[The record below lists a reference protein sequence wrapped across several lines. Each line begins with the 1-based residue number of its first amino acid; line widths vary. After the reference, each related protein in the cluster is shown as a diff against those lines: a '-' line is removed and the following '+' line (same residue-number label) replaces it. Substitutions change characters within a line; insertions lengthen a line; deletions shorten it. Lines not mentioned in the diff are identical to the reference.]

1 MRMFRSLTLLL
12 AFILATPLYSSPMVQ
27 AEEVEFTDPTQ
38 SEATGE
44 EQLEW
49 TKLYPELTDLA
60 NHKDLYAYGNGIY
73 VSSDG
78 CTSKD
83 GVTWSK
89 NPQLENFEMQ
99 AIVWGK
105 GRFVALEFKLHN
117 KSSLWTSADGLNWTE
132 YDPTIDKLDS
142 IAFNG
147 SRFVA
152 VGGDSDGALVMTS
165 EDGLKWT
172 QRKTGMKSA
181 LGDIVWGNGTFIA
194 LSGEGTSAVSKDG
207 ITWKKVTIPTKD
219 KTIRDLHFG
228 GSTFVVV
235 GDYLLLTSK
244 DGVKWTSVPS
254 DGIFWN
260 RVIWVKDRFFA
271 EGSKYSNDRIESFSV
286 LKTSKDGKQWV
297 DMTGVGPLPS
307 KQYLTFGTYYNLNML
322 HDGKQYV
329 IYTDV
334 GIYTSA
340 NGVQWKLLKKVALR
354 PVHLNSMAVGGGK
367 LVAVG
372 GEVDDYYPQA
382 EKAADRE
389 LWSIDSKGVDRSSFE
404 FGKFPLYDVLWTG
417 SQFFAVGAEGLM
429 MTSKDGVKWSKAAAT
444 PIKESLSR
452 IIQANGIYYV
462 TGSNGLI
469 MTSKDLKTWT
479 KHKTNT
485 TASIYSI
492 AWSGKKF
499 VAVGEWG
506 VTLVSDNGTVWKAGK
521 QIKSPNGDA
530 IYNLSDV
537 IWGNGMFII
546 TAAQRYHV
554 DREYA
559 LFKSEDGTK
568 WKKQSLEYSK
578 PAGMSTLSPS
588 LYSIRNFEDTFVTVG
603 NNGSVYLSKDGNDW
617 SRHAVPDNVILYS
630 AQLFNG
636 KLYATGGFTD
646 QVYLAEFITADSR

>member
-1 MRMFRSLTLLL
+1 MFRSLTLLL
-12 AFILATPLYSSPMVQ
+12 AFILATPLYSSPLVQ
-27 AEEVEFTDPTQ
+27 AEEVEPADPSQ
-38 SEATGE
+38 SEAIGE

-60 NHKDLYAYGNGIY
+60 NHKDHYAYGNGIY

-89 NPQLENFEMQ
+89 NPQLENFELQ

-105 GRFVALEFKLHN
+105 GRFVALEFKLYS

-132 YDPTIDKLDS
+132 YDPIIDKLNS

-165 EDGLKWT
+165 EDGLNWT

-181 LGDIVWGNGTFIA
+181 LGDIVWGNGTFVA

-207 ITWKKVTIPTKD
+207 ITWKKVAIPTKD

-228 GSTFVVV
+228 GNTFVVV
-235 GDYLLLTSK
+235 GDYLLITSK

-297 DMTGVGPLPS
+297 DVTGVGPLPS

-329 IYTDV
+329 MYTDV

-372 GEVDDYYPQA
+372 GEVDDYYPKA

-389 LWSIDSKGVDRSSFE
+389 LWSIDSKGVNRSSLE

-429 MTSKDGVKWSKAAAT
+429 MTSKDGVKWSKAAAA
-444 PIKESLSR
+444 PVKEELSR
-452 IIQANGIYYV
+452 IIKANGIYYV

-499 VAVGEWG
+499 VAVGQWG

-588 LYSIRNFEDTFVTVG
+588 LYSIRHFEDTFVTVG
-603 NNGSVYLSKDGNDW
+603 NNGSVYLSKDGNNW

-646 QVYLAEFITADSR
+646 QVYLAEFIIADSR